1 MSLPSLTSLF
11 ADWLDDVQS
20 DPWLIVGPLVLT
32 ILVAALYVRGM
43 RYEARTGI
51 GRQVSVFQALSF
63 FVGMLVLLLA
73 IASPLDTLAD
83 ESLAAH
89 MVQHEILVLVV
100 PPLLLLG
107 TPLWPL
113 WRALPLHWRRGSLRW
128 LLRRHR
134 IMRVAYTAQRVVFRP
149 LGAWCLFIVIF
160 VGWHIP
166 ALYDLALENEA
177 VHALEHTMFLG
188 AALIFWAQVIPSFPL
203 QPSLTFLRRAGYLFG
218 AALVLHLLSVLIDI
232 AVQPIY
238 SFYGVG
244 PNVVANQAAGG
255 AIMDV
260 SGQVVF
266 TTAILICL
274 GLWLRDDERKEALQ
288 AEGMPSET
296 QANISARGALLI
308 AEADLSES
316 SEQASRK

>member
-1 MSLPSLTSLF
+1 
-11 ADWLDDVQS
+11 
-20 DPWLIVGPLVLT
+20 
-32 ILVAALYVRGM
+32 
-43 RYEARTGI
+43 
-51 GRQVSVFQALSF
+51 
-63 FVGMLVLLLA
+63 
-73 IASPLDTLAD
+73 
-83 ESLAAH
+83 
-89 MVQHEILVLVV
+89 
-100 PPLLLLG
+100 
-107 TPLWPL
+107 
-113 WRALPLHWRRGSLRW
+113 
-128 LLRRHR
+128 
-134 IMRVAYTAQRVVFRP
+134 
-149 LGAWCLFIVIF
+149 
-160 VGWHIP
+160 
-166 ALYDLALENEA
+166 
-177 VHALEHTMFLG
+177 MFLG
-188 AALIFWAQVIPSFPL
+188 AALIFWVQVIPSFPL

-274 GLWLRDDERKEALQ
+274 GLWLRDDERKEALH
-288 AEGMPSET
+288 AENMPSEP

-316 SEQASRK
+316 SEQASRS

>member
-1 MSLPSLTSLF
+1 
-11 ADWLDDVQS
+11 
-20 DPWLIVGPLVLT
+20 
-32 ILVAALYVRGM
+32 
-43 RYEARTGI
+43 
-51 GRQVSVFQALSF
+51 VFQALSF